1 MNTGPAISSRLAD
14 LWGGRVAARRRELG
28 LTQDQVSR
36 ISGITQQ
43 TISNTE
49 SGRHVP
55 SDEVKIALSRAL
67 GCSSVSDLF
76 SFPPLE
82 DLVRS
87 REAA

>member
-14 LWGGRVAARRRELG
+14 LWGGRVAARRKELG

-36 ISGITQQ
+36 ISGVTQQ
-43 TISNTE
+43 TVSNTE

-67 GCSSVSDLF
+67 GCASVADLF

-82 DLVRS
+82 DLAS
-87 REAA
+87 CKAAA